1 MSKAKALDSREI
13 NMKLSNRLIGV
24 TALYVVSASVIA
36 GTINYEGSSTV
47 GKFITDASKVYTA
60 SSFKINTVPE
70 SLGGEQCAARG
81 KCEMGGVAR
90 DVSQKFLDRGVVAT
104 LIGKDALAAIVNANN
119 PVTGLSSEQLK
130 GIFTGKIKNWSEVG
144 GEDLPIKPLVVKN
157 SSATRHIF
165 AKAILGGENYKGV
178 KVVTPDAKM
187 VRVVSRDKRTIGQLS
202 FAFLI
207 GKKGIKAI
215 RVDGQEA
222 SVNNPNYPI
231 TRNLHI
237 ATKGEPQGE
246 VKAFLEWAL
255 SPEGQKVLKQRFVS
269 DQ

>member
-1 MSKAKALDSREI
+1 
-13 NMKLSNRLIGV
+13 MKLSNRLIGV
-24 TALYVVSASVIA
+24 TSLYVVSASVIA

-60 SSFKINTVPE
+60 STFKINTVPE
-70 SLGGEQCAARG
+70 SLGGEQCAVRG
-81 KCEMGGVAR
+81 KCDMGGVAR
-90 DVSQKFLDRGVVAT
+90 DVNQKFLDRGVVAT

-144 GEDLPIKPLVVKN
+144 GENLPIKPLVVKS
-157 SSATRHIF
+157 SSATRQIF

-178 KVVTPDAKM
+178 KIVTPDAKM

-207 GKKGIKAI
+207 GKKRIKALS
-215 RVDGQEA
+215 VDDQKA
-222 SVNNPNYPI
+222 TVNNPNYPI

-255 SPEGQKVLKQRFVS
+255 SPEGQKVVKQRFISV
-269 DQ
+269 Q